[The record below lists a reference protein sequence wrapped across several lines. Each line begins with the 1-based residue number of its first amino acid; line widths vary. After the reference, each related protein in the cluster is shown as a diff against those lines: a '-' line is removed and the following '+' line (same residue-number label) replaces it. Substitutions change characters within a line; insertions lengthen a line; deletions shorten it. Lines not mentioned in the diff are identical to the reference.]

1 MGGTKGDQSDHMPKY
16 KRDLPGALT
25 GKASGQSSATEDE
38 VMMTG
43 HKTVQENAS
52 LTLTSTAP
60 PNGTIW
66 EAEAACIGVSIYFDL
81 C

>member
-1 MGGTKGDQSDHMPKY
+1 MITCPSTSVTCLVPSQGRPQ
-16 KRDLPGALT
+16 
-25 GKASGQSSATEDE
+25 GKSSATEDE
-38 VMMTG
+38 VIMTG